1 MKRRPHTAIKNAR
14 GEAALF
20 RTRAVVGFVAI
31 LAGLGV
37 LVGRFVWLQVLHHDE
52 FSTRSEQNR
61 VHVVHLPPARG
72 LIYDRNGV
80 LLADNVPAFRLEV
93 VPERVKDMDAMLAR
107 LGALVPLGDDDLKRF
122 RQQLQQHRAFQ
133 SVPLKLKLTE
143 DEIGRFAVNQWRF
156 PGVSV
161 VPYLTRRY
169 PQGES
174 FAHVVGYVARIDDD
188 DLDKLDPDRYV
199 GTTHIGKTGIERQYE
214 NVLHGE
220 PGYQL
225 VEVNADQRVQRV
237 LETVPPKPGRNLYL
251 SLDAR
256 LQHAAEQAF
265 AGRAGAA
272 VAIDPRNGEVLAM
285 VSVPSFDPN
294 LFVNGIAQGDYAALL
309 EAPDKPLLDRALR
322 GRYPPGS
329 TVKPFLGLAGLEY
342 GLRRPEDTVLSTG
355 EFFIPGQSRGYRDDV
370 RGGQGRVDLVQAIAQ
385 SVNTYFYSLAL
396 DMGIDRMAAFMGK
409 FGFGRPTGVDLP
421 GEGSGVLPSSE
432 WKRAT
437 FGKPWYLGETVIAG
451 IGQGYWVITPLQLAH
466 AVAMLA
472 NRGIDRA
479 PHLLRAT
486 QDGLGAPLVSAAS
499 IARSAPSVI
508 RNPADWAPVE
518 QGMLEV
524 VNGAKGTARGIAAG
538 FPYLIAGKTG
548 TAERYS
554 RTTDAY
560 EPRGNDAELAARHR
574 ALFIAFTPADA
585 PRIAVAVVLEAGAW
599 GGKDAAPIARSIMD
613 AWAAEQAAP
622 AVAAVGDGR

>member
-1 MKRRPHTAIKNAR
+1 MKPRRRQRTAIKDAR

-20 RTRAVVGFVAI
+20 RRRAFAGFALI
-31 LAGLGV
+31 LTGLLV
-37 LVGRFVWLQVLHHDE
+37 LAGRFVWLQVLHHDE

-93 VPERVKDMDAMLAR
+93 VPDRVKDMDAMLAR
-107 LGALVPLGDDDLKRF
+107 LGAVVPLGDDDLKRF
-122 RQQLQQHRAFQ
+122 RQQLRQHRAFQ
-133 SVPLKLKLTE
+133 SVPLKLRLTE
-143 DEIGRFAVNQWRF
+143 DEIGRFAINQWRF
-156 PGVSV
+156 PGASV

-169 PQGES
+169 PQGEG
-174 FAHVVGYVARIDDD
+174 FAHVLGYVARIDDN
-188 DLDKLDPDRYV
+188 DLDRLDADRYV
-199 GTTHIGKTGIERQYE
+199 GTTHIGKNGIERQYE
-214 NVLHGE
+214 DILHGE

-251 SLDAR
+251 SLDTR
-256 LQHAAEQAF
+256 LQRAAEQAF

-285 VSVPSFDPN
+285 ASVPSFDPN
-294 LFVNGIAQGDYAALL
+294 LFVNGIAQADYTALL
-309 EAPDKPLLDRALR
+309 EAPDRPLLDRALR
-322 GRYPPGS
+322 GHYPPGS
-329 TVKPFLGLAGLEY
+329 TIKPFLGLAGLEY

-421 GEGSGVLPSSE
+421 GEGSGVLPSSA
-432 WKRAT
+432 WKRGAL
-437 FGKPWYLGETVIAG
+437 GKPWYLGETVIAG
-451 IGQGYWVITPLQLAH
+451 IGQGYWVVTPLQLGH

-472 NRGIDRA
+472 NRGVDRT

-486 QDGLGAPLVSAAS
+486 QAGLGAPLVPVPPPPAA
-499 IARSAPSVI
+499 AGALK
-508 RNPADWAPVE
+508 NPADWAPVE
-518 QGMLEV
+518 QGMLEA
-524 VNGAKGTARGIAAG
+524 VNGPRGTARGIAGG

-560 EPRGNDAELAARHR
+560 ESRASDAELAARHR
-574 ALFIAFTPADA
+574 ALFICFTPAEA

-599 GGKDAAPIARSIMD
+599 GGTDAAPIARRILD
-613 AWAAEQAAP
+613 AWAAEQATP
-622 AVAAVGDGR
+622 TVAAGDAP